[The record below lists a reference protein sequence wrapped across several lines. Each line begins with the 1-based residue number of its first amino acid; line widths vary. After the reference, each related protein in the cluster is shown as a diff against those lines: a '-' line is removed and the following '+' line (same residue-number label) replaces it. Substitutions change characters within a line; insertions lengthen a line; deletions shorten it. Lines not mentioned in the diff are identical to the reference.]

1 MFFTILLF
9 SKTYNISEFDLA
21 NMLPCFGL
29 IQGANFQMTF
39 SNSTTENYFIA
50 LLDSQE
56 YSRIPHLSI
65 SYASSFCSRIKTHFA
80 RINATVVSH
89 IHEAK
94 FQVIIPEKDLY
105 IPLIVA
111 CQTTSSQ
118 YCVHVHFTN
127 SNSLLD
133 SRRLPSFIAMPIEVA
148 VIAACFFPWIV
159 NQFQYREHL
168 LSFHKFITVAIVFT
182 FINIL
187 FNYAVLWND
196 NFQDKTNF
204 CHFFQTLTNILC
216 EIFIFSTI
224 ILASKG
230 WCIIFQ
236 SLQSL
241 DINEVI
247 VYSSLYIMLRTLSSN
262 VSFTVFSIVFF
273 AATTMLLLILFS
285 SLRRGINLVEK
296 HILAH
301 MYIIYQKGINP
312 MTTPIH
318 RQYLIYTH
326 FKHILVIYFSICIA
340 KMSYELVDSTVYWL
354 QDIFNVS
361 VRILILCALA
371 ALFHVRKEDW
381 IVYTNFDAKKA
392 TEMSAELADEICI
405 DMFNNDDELVEWN
418 AGMELPPQ
426 PIISKEKE
434 EKDETFLEDTSHVS
448 I

>member
-1 MFFTILLF
+1 
-9 SKTYNISEFDLA
+9 
-21 NMLPCFGL
+21 
-29 IQGANFQMTF
+29 
-39 SNSTTENYFIA
+39 
-50 LLDSQE
+50 
-56 YSRIPHLSI
+56 
-65 SYASSFCSRIKTHFA
+65 
-80 RINATVVSH
+80 
-89 IHEAK
+89 
-94 FQVIIPEKDLY
+94 
-105 IPLIVA
+105 
-111 CQTTSSQ
+111 
-118 YCVHVHFTN
+118 
-127 SNSLLD
+127 
-133 SRRLPSFIAMPIEVA
+133 
-148 VIAACFFPWIV
+148 
-159 NQFQYREHL
+159 
-168 LSFHKFITVAIVFT
+168 
-182 FINIL
+182 
-187 FNYAVLWND
+187 
-196 NFQDKTNF
+196 
-204 CHFFQTLTNILC
+204 
-216 EIFIFSTI
+216 
-224 ILASKG
+224 
-230 WCIIFQ
+230 
-236 SLQSL
+236 
-241 DINEVI
+241 
-247 VYSSLYIMLRTLSSN
+247 MLRTLSSN

-318 RQYLIYTH
+318 RQYLIYAH

-381 IVYTNFDAKKA
+381 IVYTNFDAKTA
-392 TEMSAELADEICI
+392 TEMSAKLADEICI